1 MVKKS
6 RKNYS
11 KLSREEQAQLVCDA
25 LEDKPGAWIRLRE
38 QYKSL
43 CIDLVKK
50 RYKGYDFDIFK
61 KERDKDEDQRREC
74 ELNSEIDIFL
84 ISVARNYDATKGN
97 FSTYLGYY
105 VQGQFDNYIKI
116 RSQFLKLSSSKKI
129 KHISAYLNEEME
141 KMSLSFENQP
151 TEEQFATLANN
162 LNAKVKDV
170 KLVYDFRHLSREYP
184 EWGGEDEALGDE
196 PEASSEALLAN
207 VPFHLIPEEIC
218 IINDLREK
226 IRNLPMLLP
235 EEERIIIDGIYF
247 KERTLE
253 DIGNE
258 LGYSGERIRQKKE
271 NILLKLRR
279 MAKSFQ

>member
-6 RKNYS
+6 CKNYS
-11 KLSREEQAQLVCDA
+11 KLSREEQAQLVSDA

-43 CIDLVKK
+43 CIDIVKK
-50 RYKGYDFDIFK
+50 KYKGYDFDIFK
-61 KERDKDEDQRREC
+61 KDKDEDKKREY
-74 ELNSEIDIFL
+74 ELNSEIDMTL
-84 ISVARNYDATKGN
+84 ISAARKYDATKSD

-105 VQGQFDNYIKI
+105 VKEQFDNYIKI
-116 RSQFLKLSSSKKI
+116 RSQFLKLSNSKKI
-129 KHISAYLNEEME
+129 KHISAHLNKEME

-162 LNAKVKDV
+162 IKAKVKDV

-184 EWGGEDEALGDE
+184 EWGGEDEAVGDE

-207 VPFHLIPEEIC
+207 VPFHLIPEEVC

-235 EEERIIIDGIYF
+235 EEERIIIEGIYF
-247 KERTLE
+247 KGRTLE